1 MRMLHVALATLVTY
15 TMTMTTTVACKAYV
29 LYHTAELHP
38 TSTHAEVQRTQKVLQ
53 LPGSSSS
60 MHLAH
65 NIWQLS
71 TVHPARQFCG
81 GGAVT
86 RIA

>member
-1 MRMLHVALATLVTY
+1 MLHVALAMLVTY
-15 TMTMTTTVACKAYV
+15 TTTMTTTVACKSYI
-29 LYHTAELHP
+29 LYHTAELHL
-38 TSTHAEVQRTQKVLQ
+38 TSTHAEVRRTQKVLQ

-65 NIWQLS
+65 NIWQMS

-81 GGAVT
+81 GGAAT
-86 RIA
+86 GIA